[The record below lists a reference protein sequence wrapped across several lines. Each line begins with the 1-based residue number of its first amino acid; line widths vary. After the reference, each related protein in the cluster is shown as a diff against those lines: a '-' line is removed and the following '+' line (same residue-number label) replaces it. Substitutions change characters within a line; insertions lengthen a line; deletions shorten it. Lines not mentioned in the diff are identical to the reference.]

1 MGFSSWVHLDVDLVV
16 AETENALLL
25 EIDGDQHWI
34 PRSQIDGPDKYEKG
48 DKGVTVSVTE
58 WIAKQKGLDD

>member
-16 AETENALLL
+16 AESENALLL

-34 PRSQIDGPDKYEKG
+34 PKSQISEPGTYAKG
-48 DKGVTVSVTE
+48 DKDVTVSVTE
-58 WIAKQKGLDD
+58 WIAKQKGLED